1 MLFIPIYALY
11 FHLIFVTL
19 AFVYSFCICFSTHLS
34 TGFNPA
40 FSHLL
45 QWISMRNLQ
54 FSTMKKNVQSWQQK
68 KVFLLCDTTVFLN
81 LKDPIQVLGQVSTL
95 FYFLMLPC
103 SDLAPWCPS
112 LQLFPFRC
120 GSGGL
125 VAGFWCPCKLSQQF
139 TLLELV
145 LSISMPFLAALL
157 IISHE
162 IFATFSKYN
171 SWI

>member
-1 MLFIPIYALY
+1 MHLCTVSAYVLAHISALDSIL
-11 FHLIFVTL
+11 HSHIFFSEFPWEICNFLPWKKKCKADNKKKSFLCVTL
-19 AFVYSFCICFSTHLS
+19 
-34 TGFNPA
+34 P
-40 FSHLL
+40 
-45 QWISMRNLQ
+45 
-54 FSTMKKNVQSWQQK
+54 
-68 KVFLLCDTTVFLN
+68 VFLN

-95 FYFLMLPC
+95 FYFLTLPC

>member
-95 FYFLMLPC
+95 FYFLTLPC

-120 GSGGL
+120 GSGGVGCRL
-125 VAGFWCPCKLSQQF
+125 LMSLQAVTTIHSSGAGAEYQHAILSCTADYF
-139 TLLELV
+139 PWN
-145 LSISMPFLAALL
+145 ICYFFK
-157 IISHE
+157 I
-162 IFATFSKYN
+162 
-171 SWI
+171 